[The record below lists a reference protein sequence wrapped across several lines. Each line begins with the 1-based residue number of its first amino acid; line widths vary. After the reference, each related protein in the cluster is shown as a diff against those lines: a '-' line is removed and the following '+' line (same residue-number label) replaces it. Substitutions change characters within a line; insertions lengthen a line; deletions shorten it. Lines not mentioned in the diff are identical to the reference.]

1 MELGRRP
8 RCCYTCLMY
17 CQQGWLDN
25 RQIGYLGISVES
37 TGWCYNDYVFK
48 THERIS
54 GKSTLHI

>member
-37 TGWCYNDYVFK
+37 TGWCYNSHVLKRQICTY
-48 THERIS
+48 E
-54 GKSTLHI
+54 LHTFV